1 MKLLGDG
8 GEDVSCVLEDWHL
21 DITDTDNDGHFD
33 ESYLDKFLDDLKTFF
48 VGGLVFPRLHMSQR

>member
-1 MKLLGDG
+1 M
-8 GEDVSCVLEDWHL
+8 E
-21 DITDTDNDGHFD
+21 ITDTDNDGHFD